1 MSERRKRLFQPQQ
14 YKHLNFNIMHILQKL
29 KASLRLREA
38 VRKADEA
45 HQQTGERYY
54 VMPASADGCKLIIM
68 DRSGFRKLKQKG
80 YITHKVFVADLEREC
95 FYFTPYRNGSC
106 AIPPE
111 VANLKRNQYFSWCAA
126 CIRKSKNK
134 KK

>member
-1 MSERRKRLFQPQQ
+1 M
-14 YKHLNFNIMHILQKL
+14 NIFQKL
-29 KASLRLREA
+29 KASLHLREA

-54 VMPASADGCKLIIM
+54 VMPASADGCKLIVM
-68 DRSGFRKLKQKG
+68 NRFNFRKLKQKG
-80 YITHKVFVADLEREC
+80 YITHKAYVYDLEREC

-106 AIPPE
+106 AISTE
-111 VANLKRNQYFSWCAA
+111 IENIKRRQYLDWYNAY
-126 CIRKSKNK
+126 IKKSKSK

>member
-1 MSERRKRLFQPQQ
+1 M
-14 YKHLNFNIMHILQKL
+14 NIFQKL

-45 HQQTGERYY
+45 HQETGERYY
-54 VMPASADGCKLIIM
+54 VMPASADGCKLIVM
-68 DRSGFRKLKQKG
+68 DRFNFRKLKQKG
-80 YITHKVFVADLEREC
+80 YITRNAYVADLEREC

-106 AIPPE
+106 AISPE
-111 VANLKRNQYFSWCAA
+111 VANIKRNQYFSWYSA
-126 CIRKSKNK
+126 CIKNSKGK

>member
-1 MSERRKRLFQPQQ
+1 
-14 YKHLNFNIMHILQKL
+14 MHIFQKL

-68 DRSGFRKLKQKG
+68 DRFNFRKLKQKG
-80 YITHKVFVADLEREC
+80 YITHKAFVPDLEREC
-95 FYFTPYRNGSC
+95 FYFTPYRGGSC
-106 AIPPE
+106 AISLE
-111 VANLKRNQYFSWCAA
+111 VEKIKRQQYYRWYAQ
-126 CIRKSKNK
+126 CIMNHKRKERHEVLDK
-134 KK
+134 K

>member
-1 MSERRKRLFQPQQ
+1 
-14 YKHLNFNIMHILQKL
+14 MHIFQKL

-68 DRSGFRKLKQKG
+68 DRFNFRKLKQKG
-80 YITHKVFVADLEREC
+80 YITRKAYVADIEREC
-95 FYFTPYRNGSC
+95 FYFTPYRNGTG
-106 AIPPE
+106 AITPE
-111 VANLKRNQYFSWCAA
+111 IANLKRNQYFGWYAA
-126 CIRKSKNK
+126 SINQSKNSK
-134 KK
+134 KNEVHGKG

>member
-1 MSERRKRLFQPQQ
+1 MNIFQ
-14 YKHLNFNIMHILQKL
+14 KI

-68 DRSGFRKLKQKG
+68 DRFNFRKLKQKG
-80 YITHKVFVADLEREC
+80 YITQKVHISDLEREC
-95 FYFTPYRNGSC
+95 FYFTAYRNGSC
-106 AIPPE
+106 VILPE
-111 VANLKRNQYFSWCAA
+111 VEKIKRQQYYRWYAQ
-126 CIRKSKNK
+126 CIVNHKRKKRHEIFD
-134 KK
+134 